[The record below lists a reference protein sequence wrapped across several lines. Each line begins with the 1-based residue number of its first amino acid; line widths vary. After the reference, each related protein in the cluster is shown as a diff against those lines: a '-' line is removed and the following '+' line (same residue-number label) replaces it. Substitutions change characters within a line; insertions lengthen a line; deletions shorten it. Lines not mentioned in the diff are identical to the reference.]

1 MTKWTVWILAS
12 FVRTESPKSGET
24 IISHIDKGR
33 GEKMLEGKAQIKET
47 DMPRKMQIQAMTS
60 ASEAR
65 DIYDVTDC
73 TSIAAHIKKV
83 R

>member
-1 MTKWTVWILAS
+1 
-12 FVRTESPKSGET
+12 
-24 IISHIDKGR
+24 
-33 GEKMLEGKAQIKET
+33 MLEGKAQIKET

-60 ASEAR
+60 ASEAL